1 MNEKNKFVKAIKHPE
16 WLFGVILRRLFAKVL
31 DDKSFINGT
40 GDRYED
46 KLKIKN

>member
-16 WLFGVILRRLFAKVL
+16 WIFGVILR
-31 DDKSFINGT
+31 DGT

-46 KLKIKN
+46 